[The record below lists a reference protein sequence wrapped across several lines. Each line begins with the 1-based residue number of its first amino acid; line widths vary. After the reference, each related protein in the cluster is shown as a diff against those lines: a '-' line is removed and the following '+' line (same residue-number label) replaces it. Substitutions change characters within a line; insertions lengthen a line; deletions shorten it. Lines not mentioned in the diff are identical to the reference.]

1 MMSENKMQEN
11 GILDNECLY
20 QLVYASK
27 SVDGFIEKD
36 LIDILE
42 TSRKNNKEKHITG
55 ALVYNKG
62 YFLQMLEGKQ
72 ETVEALFNHITKDNR
87 HEKVSRFFQ
96 GTADKR
102 LFPDW
107 YMGFFQHDEYQ
118 NLDLSGLINF
128 YEFQHP
134 ASQFFIEKLLDV
146 QHKLHLN
153 YQRTTDSY
161 SVSEINWIIEE
172 ICSPSMRLIF
182 DMVHD
187 KKLAYHTL
195 RLKQGFDY
203 LSVGVIVTDIKRNIV
218 YINRSAVDVLSNA
231 EEDIRTDLPYFSV
244 DSLIGKNIDLFH
256 TNPAH
261 QINILETLTHTVEH
275 IISLGG
281 RLLSVKTTAIL
292 DESEQRIGYMAEV
305 EDITLKEKNKVD
317 LQDSRGQ
324 NQLLNHQV
332 NQMQKLE
339 SISRLTSGIAHDFN
353 NILSAII
360 GYNQL
365 NTFAADD
372 CQDEQLK
379 EEIMFNCDQVSI
391 ASQRAVSLIN
401 KMMAYSRQNPTNKEI
416 DVKSTREVIDEVMV
430 LMRPGL
436 TSAFKINTNIDC
448 ECDIQ
453 IDATA
458 LHQILTNL
466 IVNARDA
473 MKQRGGVITVSL
485 TKVTIHEF
493 MCHACV
499 QELDGE
505 FIELCVSDTGTGIDT
520 QMINHI
526 FDPFFTTKEVGE
538 GTGLGLSTVSGMVHE
553 AQGHIVVNSNTTVPN
568 CGTVFRLLF
577 PVILC
582 E

>member
-1 MMSENKMQEN
+1 MQEN
-11 GILDNECLY
+11 SILDNECLY

-27 SVDGFIEKD
+27 SVDGFTEKD
-36 LIDILE
+36 LIDILKI
-42 TSRKNNKEKHITG
+42 SRKNNKEKHITG

-62 YFLQMLEGKQ
+62 YFLQMLEGKR
-72 ETVEALFNHITKDNR
+72 ETVEALFNHIAKDNR

-146 QHKLHLN
+146 QSKLNLN
-153 YQRTTDSY
+153 YQTTTDSY
-161 SVSEINWIIEE
+161 SISEINCVIKE
-172 ICSPSMRLIF
+172 ICSPSMRLVF

-187 KKLAYHTL
+187 KQIADHTL

-203 LSVGVIVTDIKRNIV
+203 LSVGVIVTDIERNIV
-218 YINRSAVDVLSNA
+218 YINRSAVNVLSNA
-231 EEDIRTDLPYFSV
+231 EKDIRSDLPYFSV
-244 DSLIGKNIDLFH
+244 DSLIGKNIDFFH
-256 TNPAH
+256 KNPAH
-261 QINILETLTHTVEH
+261 QINILETLTQTVEH

-281 RLLSVKTTAIL
+281 RLLSVKSTAIK
-292 DESEQRIGYMAEV
+292 DEFDQRIGFMAEV
-305 EDITLKEKNKVD
+305 EDITLKEKNKLD
-317 LQDSRGQ
+317 LEDSKGK

-353 NILSAII
+353 NILGAII

-372 CQDEQLK
+372 CQDINFKQDVL
-379 EEIMFNCDQVSI
+379 FNCDQVSI
-391 ASQRAVSLIN
+391 ASQRAVTLID

-416 DVKSTREVIDEVMV
+416 EVHVTKDVIDEVMV

-436 TSAFKINTNIDC
+436 TSAFKINVHIDC
-448 ECDIQ
+448 EFDIQ

-466 IVNARDA
+466 VVNARDA
-473 MKQRGGVITVSL
+473 MKQKGGQINISL
-485 TKVTIHEF
+485 TTIKIHERF
-493 MCHACV
+493 CSACV
-499 QELDGE
+499 QDVEGE
-505 FIELCVSDTGTGIDT
+505 FIELRVLDTGVGIDAKT
-520 QMINHI
+520 INHI
-526 FDPFFTTKEVGE
+526 FDPFFTTKKVGE

-553 AQGHIVVNSNTTVPN
+553 AQGHIIVDSTTTGVN
-568 CGTVFRLLF
+568 CGTAFRLLF
-577 PVILC
+577 PLIST
-582 E
+582 